1 MFPIMNG
8 ISMTCYFRHKQMKEV
23 FEEVCVEVTKE
34 NKKDLDKVIHGILGV
49 EYKNCPATWKAV
61 KAHLAEDRAS
71 FVQQLKAAV

>member
-1 MFPIMNG
+1 
-8 ISMTCYFRHKQMKEV
+8 MKEV